1 MRKAMS
7 ATCLILG
14 LSSAAALAHHGWG
27 SYDAAKSMTIESKVE
42 GLEWRNPHAMLMV
55 EHEGAMWH
63 VTLAPLSR
71 LQARGVSRGM
81 LEPGA
86 TVAAEGHP
94 SKRNPNE
101 MRAERITVGGETFEM
116 R

>member
-1 MRKAMS
+1 MRV
-7 ATCLILG
+7 TLG
-14 LSSAAALAHHGWG
+14 LSALIFVIASASALAHHGWG
-27 SYDAAKSMTIESKVE
+27 SYDSSKRMTIESKVE
-42 GLEWRNPHAMLMV
+42 DLQWQNPHAMLML
-55 EHEGAMWH
+55 EHDGAMWH

-71 LQARGVSRGM
+71 LQARGVSRDM

-86 TVAAEGHP
+86 TIAAEGYP

-101 MRAERITVGGETFEM
+101 MRAERITVAGKTFAM

>member
-1 MRKAMS
+1 MRKTVA
-7 ATCLILG
+7 ATSLLLG
-14 LSSAAALAHHGWG
+14 LGSAAAFAHHGWG
-27 SYDAAKSMTIESKVE
+27 SYDSSKRLTIEAPVE
-42 GLEWRNPHAMLMV
+42 SLEWQNPHAMLTV
-55 EHEGAMWH
+55 EHDGAMWH

-71 LQARGVSRGM
+71 LQARGVSREM
-81 LEPGA
+81 LESGA

-101 MRAERITVGGETFEM
+101 MRAERITVAGKTFEM